1 MAKVVSSYESVVRG
15 VSEQIP
21 QARHPGQH
29 YEQVNMVSDPVRGL
43 ARRHGS
49 VTMDERVIPGVSLS
63 DDQKKYARQYR
74 EYSFYIEGT
83 EYSFVYQSAE
93 RPKADNLPFCYV
105 LNKDTGKFLNVAY
118 ADPTALEPWIYGG
131 LSAVTTVG
139 QYVVMASNKLG
150 PGYSVVDDY
159 AATSGNGVFWIRG
172 GQYSRTYTVTVQRKS
187 DGKTITASYTTMT
200 SSYQGLLD
208 TSDIPSTATDYQKQ
222 VNDRVNAYNSAVN
235 KWIGDAARDIQPQ
248 SIATKLSQA
257 LSAAGFTEQYV
268 IGSTLVFSGATK
280 ASGTDSGD
288 GTLLRCVFAEVDD
301 PSKLS
306 SIHAP
311 GKVVR
316 VRPTNGADPYYMRA
330 VADTTNAGWQTV
342 TWKEA
347 PAQTVTPG
355 QVFALG
361 VISADGRTFT
371 LASSPTALAAATGG
385 EVPGFAASST
395 GDLDSKGA
403 VPYFFGRRISLLTVF
418 QDRLVIVANGVV
430 FMSRTGDYFNWFRRS
445 MLTLADDDPIEA
457 YALGAEDDIITR
469 SVTYSKD
476 LFMFGE
482 RKQYAISGRVVLT
495 PKSVAITTSAS
506 ERDSTQAQP
515 VVIGNLLFY
524 GKYASAPA
532 QAGNSKF
539 STSVSQFQLGLFQ
552 DTPET
557 YKVSQQLDMYLRGKP
572 VEFAALAAPATVFL
586 RTDGNDHG
594 LYVYSFIDQPGTQS
608 RVYDSW
614 SRWAWAKTV
623 GRIIAITVYKATL
636 YAFTL
641 RTRGT
646 ETWVAC
652 EQFVVDANLAAA
664 PYLDMQRRVYDFYSN
679 SGFLRKADAPREDVC
694 VAATADAGNARLLGA
709 DIADVDAFVGDV
721 LGGGDDPPA
730 VVGAVFDSYV
740 DITPPYVRD
749 QNGIAIVNG
758 RLVITRYTVSVSD
771 TGGFEGY
778 VTFAGNTAQVKS
790 FNGRLVGHS
799 NNLVGRQPVSQTV
812 LNVAVGRANTE
823 HRVRM
828 ASRRWLPMTITAIE
842 WVGQFFNNSRRV

>member
-49 VTMDERVIPGVSLS
+49 VTMDERVIPGVTLS
-63 DDQKKYARQYR
+63 DGQRKYARQYR

-93 RPKADNLPFCYV
+93 RPASDNLPFCYV
-105 LNKDTGKFLNVAY
+105 LNKDTGKFLNVSY
-118 ADPTALEPWIYGG
+118 ADAAALEPWIYGG

-159 AATSGNGVFWIRG
+159 AATGANGVFWIRG

-208 TSDIPSTATDYQKQ
+208 TSDIPSNATDYQKQ

-257 LSAAGFTEQYV
+257 LTAAGFTDQYV
-268 IGSTLVFSGATK
+268 IGSTLVFAN
-280 ASGTDSGD
+280 ASSASATDSGD
-288 GTLLRCVFAEVDD
+288 GTLLRCVFAEVED
-301 PSKLS
+301 PAKLS
-306 SIHAP
+306 SIHLP

-330 VADTTNAGWQTV
+330 IPDTTNAGWQTV

-347 PAQTVTPG
+347 PAQTVKPG

-361 VISADGRTFT
+361 VVSADGRTFT
-371 LASSPTALAAATGG
+371 IASSPAALATATG
-385 EVPGFAASST
+385 EDVPGFSSSST

-403 VPYFFGRRISLLTVF
+403 IPYFFGRRISLLTVF

-524 GKYASAPA
+524 GKYSSAPA
-532 QAGNSKF
+532 QSGDSKF

-572 VEFAALAAPATVFL
+572 IEFAALAAPATVFL
-586 RTDGNDHG
+586 RTDGNDNG

-614 SRWAWAKTV
+614 SRWAWAPTV

-636 YAFTL
+636 YVFTL
-641 RTRGT
+641 RTRGA

-652 EQFVVDANLAAA
+652 EQFVVDANLAAS
-664 PYLDMQRRVYDFYSN
+664 PYLDMQRRVYDFASN
-679 SGFLRKADAPREDVC
+679 SGFLRKSDAPQAGVC
-694 VAATADAGNARLLGA
+694 VAATADAGTSRLLGA
-709 DIADVDAFVGDV
+709 DITDFDAFVGDV

-730 VVGAVFDSYV
+730 VVGAEFDSYV

-758 RLVITRYTVSVSD
+758 RLVVTRYTVSVSD

-799 NNLVGRQPVSQTV
+799 NNQVGRQPVSQAV

-823 HRVRM
+823 HRVRF
-828 ASRRWLPMTITAIE
+828 ASRRWLPMTVTAIE